1 MATLLAWVAM
11 AVTSILLLP
20 EWARVTLPA
29 AGEWMRQSIVAAI
42 LSPSGST
49 VEMEL
54 VAPPALLFPTVLSIL
69 FAAGVGIA
77 VRFMLDGSAWK
88 LSRAAPLFQRVDPLA
103 GLKRIFSFSTG
114 LALLGNTIG
123 LAFLTVVA
131 GLSMEPIVALI
142 TNAPEVYDPA
152 QLVAAA
158 RQALLPLLAAAA
170 VLAACQWGWSRRQF
184 ELRMRMTPEEF
195 SDESRSLQAD
205 PKIKMLREK
214 QFRTATPVAKKDHES
229 AAGVPEVLGGV

>member
-1 MATLLAWVAM
+1 
-11 AVTSILLLP
+11 
-20 EWARVTLPA
+20 
-29 AGEWMRQSIVAAI
+29 
-42 LSPSGST
+42 
-49 VEMEL
+49 
-54 VAPPALLFPTVLSIL
+54 
-69 FAAGVGIA
+69 
-77 VRFMLDGSAWK
+77 MLDGSAWK

-142 TNAPEVYDPA
+142 TNATEVYDPA

-184 ELRMRMTPEEF
+184 ELRIRMTPEEF

-214 QFRTATPVAKKDHES
+214 QFRTATPVAKKGHES
-229 AAGVPEVLGGV
+229 AAGVPEAFGGV

>member
-103 GLKRIFSFSTG
+103 GLKRIVSLSTG

-170 VLAACQWGWSRRQF
+170 VLAA
-184 ELRMRMTPEEF
+184 
-195 SDESRSLQAD
+195 
-205 PKIKMLREK
+205 
-214 QFRTATPVAKKDHES
+214 
-229 AAGVPEVLGGV
+229 